1 MALAPGARLAAL
13 VGEDVVEVGDLAEAV
28 APLGERV
35 RHPPEPPLAGVE
47 GALPRVH
54 RSGIAVGHDH
64 LAHRGA
70 KEHGAHTATV
80 LVADG
85 VEDQS
90 LQRVHDD
97 PQRPPLP
104 AHQVPLDLETGTL
117 GLADDEGPQVGAQRP
132 VVLGVVAPPLGRDR
146 DHTQVDDLEH
156 DAASHVDEGHQP
168 LQRAG
173 VPVVVGRVAQ
183 VGQGP
188 GDAPVLLV
196 VQREIAGRPRIDLDQ
211 RLVDDPPPVQG
222 GVPGRIVPQ
231 GGQHGDGLL
240 HLQGGSGLGHL
251 DPAVHGAAGD
261 RHGRLDHLG
270 FGPLQQ
276 HQSQPAVEDHLFAPV
291 MGMHQRL
298 GRVAQP
304 DIGEA
309 DMLGGDRHQAALED
323 DASSRSDL
331 RRVDGGQRVAGRGGH
346 APFMIRT
353 GGRYP

>member
-1 MALAPGARLAAL
+1 MLPEDPVVLLVDADGVGPGARLAAL

-70 KEHGAHTATV
+70 KEHGPHAAAV

-90 LQRVHDD
+90 LQGVHDD
-97 PQRPPLP
+97 PQRPALP

-117 GLADDEGPQVGAQRP
+117 GLADDERPQVGAERP
-132 VVLGVVAPPLGRDR
+132 VVLGVVAAPLGRDR

-156 DAASHVDEGHQP
+156 HAAPHVDEGHQSFE
-168 LQRAG
+168 RAG
-173 VPVVVGRVAQ
+173 VPVVAGRVAQ
-183 VGQGP
+183 VGQGA

-211 RLVDDPPPVQG
+211 GLVDDPPPVQG

-231 GGQHGDGLL
+231 GGQHADGLL
-240 HLQGGSGLGHL
+240 HLQGRPGLGHL
-251 DPAVHGAAGD
+251 DPAVHRAAGD
-261 RHGRLDHLG
+261 RDRGLDHLG

-276 HQSQPAVEDHLFAPV
+276 HQSQPAIGDHLLAPV
-291 MGMHQRL
+291 IGVHQRL
-298 GRVAQP
+298 GRVAQ
-304 DIGEA
+304 A
-309 DMLGGDRHQAALED
+309 RH
-323 DASSRSDL
+323 
-331 RRVDGGQRVAGRGGH
+331 RRNGH
-346 APFMIRT
+346 ARWGSPPGRSRT
-353 GGRYP
+353 RCVEPP